1 MSAEP
6 PDLDSAEHPVEG
18 PATIFVSDPSAE
30 ADRLSTA
37 LREKGYN
44 VIDVPLSLLV
54 ARVAVQTPSLIL
66 LDVDAEGALDEVG
79 RLRAIPGAEGI
90 DILFLGDPGGKVSH
104 GSDALRQDG
113 SGFLA
118 RPVDVD
124 ALLQKTALL
133 IGALPP
139 ESPSVAGISSMRPG
153 TDRAAPP
160 STRSRHSPL
169 PEPWSDRQG
178 PLSGTEDAL
187 EPAFGSGAPSA
198 PRLPLPALSPEIEKL
213 LKGAEERSHEL
224 GAPSLLP
231 PSEPPSPD
239 DEVDAV
245 LPAEVLAALDEPLD
259 ENDDDFDS
267 DGGSSTSVPKKMT
280 TGSPSATPGGVST
293 VGSSAGD
300 RSSTAPLRE
309 ILPVEEGASSPPFS
323 SMPRDL
329 GDPKEM
335 ETPRPPRRS
344 PQSVPP
350 PSVPQPPPPPREF
363 VTSSPARDFAASSP
377 AGDFPGSSPPS
388 TRRGTRATGVST
400 DPPAPLRS
408 RRSSSPPASP
418 SAGPYP
424 PAVAPAEALGPE
436 SPAGDFPGSS
446 RNQRGTIP
454 PRYATAPPNM
464 SRDSPLVSDGSLP
477 MTPRAM
483 GLGRRDSQP
492 DSVRDSVRDSAVG
505 VAPADLPEELGQ
517 GDALQAFAICVRERA
532 TGALCIDAPEGVR
545 RILLRDGDVV
555 TAASGI
561 DDESLVAFLGSRGDI
576 SRDIATQLHGKIP
589 AFGRH
594 AGAALVAN
602 GHISQD
608 QLWPVLRAHAEWI
621 LACAI
626 GAERGAASF
635 EVSPPG
641 RLRAEPSVFGGA
653 TGSEVLIE
661 VVRRSVPV
669 ESALG
674 RLGGSDARIK
684 QGPGWDLLS
693 ECALPEVEQEWLA
706 RVKGTTLDEAMMIA
720 GTVDLMPMIYALVQL
735 GVLAVDAIGARGRKR
750 RASPTSFDPIDAQAL
765 RSQVKARLSLVEEG
779 DYFSLLG
786 VARSATSYE
795 IHRAYLELRH
805 GLEPSRVL
813 NAATADLADDI
824 ELIIDMLDEAHDV
837 LRDHARRERY
847 RRAIED
853 KPPA

>member
-1 MSAEP
+1 VSAEP
-6 PDLDSAEHPVEG
+6 PDLESPEQPVEG

-37 LREKGYN
+37 LRGKGYN

-54 ARVAVQTPSLIL
+54 ARVAVQMPSLIL

-79 RLRAIPGAEGI
+79 RLRAIPGAAGI
-90 DILFLGDPGGKVSH
+90 DIIFLGDPGSTL
-104 GSDALRQDG
+104 SQSSEALQRDG
-113 SGFLA
+113 SGFLP

-133 IGALPP
+133 IGAQPSEP
-139 ESPSVAGISSMRPG
+139 ASVTGIASVRPGATQERASPS
-153 TDRAAPP
+153 
-160 STRSRHSPL
+160 STRRRSPL
-169 PEPWSDRQG
+169 PEPWSERPG
-178 PLSGTEDAL
+178 PLSADDAL
-187 EPAFGSGAPSA
+187 EPSFGTGAPSA
-198 PRLPLPALSPEIEKL
+198 PKLPLPALSPEIEKL
-213 LKGAEERSHEL
+213 LQGAEERSHEL
-224 GAPSLLP
+224 GAPSHLP

-239 DEVDAV
+239 EEVDAV

-259 ENDDDFDS
+259 ENDDDLES
-267 DGGSSTSVPKKMT
+267 DAGSSTSVPKKIT
-280 TGSPSATPGGVST
+280 TGGPGATPSGVSQAGTGPGTGTGTGTSGESPSGPPPRLPALEMPAPP
-293 VGSSAGD
+293 SA
-300 RSSTAPLRE
+300 
-309 ILPVEEGASSPPFS
+309 PFS
-323 SMPRDL
+323 FVPSDL

-335 ETPRPPRRS
+335 ETPRPPRRAPAS
-344 PQSVPP
+344 APP
-350 PSVPQPPPPPREF
+350 MPNVPQPPAPPREF
-363 VTSSPARDFAASSP
+363 APPAPPLPSALPAPMSPLRRSSGPISTVPPGPSRSR
-377 AGDFPGSSPPS
+377 GSSPPRPTSAPPLAEPSRPQAS
-388 TRRGTRATGVST
+388 TKKGTVPPRYST
-400 DPPAPLRS
+400 
-408 RRSSSPPASP
+408 SPPATPLDAHNASD
-418 SAGPYP
+418 P
-424 PAVAPAEALGPE
+424 PLPA
-436 SPAGDFPGSS
+436 
-446 RNQRGTIP
+446 
-454 PRYATAPPNM
+454 
-464 SRDSPLVSDGSLP
+464 
-477 MTPRAM
+477 TPRDLR
-483 GLGRRDSQP
+483 LGRRS
-492 DSVRDSVRDSAVG
+492 DSVPATEAFRDSMRDSVVG
-505 VAPADLPEELGQ
+505 VAPAELPEELGL

-545 RILLRDGDVV
+545 RLLLRDGDVV

-561 DDESLVAFLGSRGDI
+561 DEESLVAFLGTRGDI
-576 SRDIATQLHGKIP
+576 PREIAGQLHGKIP

-661 VVRRSVPV
+661 VVRRSVPIDL
-669 ESALG
+669 ALA
-674 RLGGSDARIK
+674 RVGGGDARIAE
-684 QGPGWDLLS
+684 GPRWELLS
-693 ECALPEVEQEWLA
+693 ECALPEAEQEWLGRA
-706 RVKGTTLDEAMMIA
+706 KGSTIDEAMSLA
-720 GTVDLMPMIYALVQL
+720 STDLLPMVYALVQL
-735 GVLAVDAIGARGRKR
+735 GVLAVDVVAPRTRKR
-750 RASPTSFDPIDAQAL
+750 RQGQAPGFDPIDAQAL

-786 VARSATSYE
+786 VPRSATSYE

-824 ELIIDMLDEAHDV
+824 ELIIEVLDEAHDI
-837 LRDHARRERY
+837 LRDQARRERY